1 MDILGRLIEERKSHN
16 VSVSEVARKIGVTPL
31 AVRNWECGKN
41 DIPLLSLIRYAKAVK
56 GRIIFLSEDL
66 LEELYY

>member
-1 MDILGRLIEERKSHN
+1 MDILGRLIEERKN
-16 VSVSEVARKIGVTPL
+16 RDISVSQIAKKVGVTVT
-31 AVRNWECGKN
+31 AVRNWENGKS
-41 DIPLLSLIRYAKAVK
+41 DIPLLSLMRYAKAVK